1 MIKTNGSIETIEG
14 YTTIECRHIYDY
26 VDIIHMPIIIY
37 LDDWD
42 DEEKKYNCES
52 YTINDDMKEWY

>member
-1 MIKTNGSIETIEG
+1 
-14 YTTIECRHIYDY
+14 
-26 VDIIHMPIIIY
+26 MPIIIY